1 MPESFLERIIRQALR
16 EDLGKKGDITVA
28 GLFSSNPVV
37 SARLMAKGA
46 GIICGTQVFSRVFQ
60 FLSKKFHFRF
70 FVKEGE
76 KVKPGQLV
84 AEVCGPVKEMLIC
97 ERTALN
103 FLQHLSGIA
112 TLTRCF
118 VQAAG
123 SRIKILDT
131 RKTTPNLRLLEKY
144 AVRIGGG
151 VNHRSGLFDSILI
164 KDNHITALSLERN
177 VSREKAINLSVQQAR
192 KKFGCRYPV
201 EVEVNS
207 FRQALTA
214 YQAGA
219 DIIMFDNTSP
229 GTVKKFAR
237 IIRKKGRKVILE
249 WSGGVTLQNLKKIR
263 SLPIDWVSVGRLTHS
278 APALDFS
285 LKIAG

>member
-1 MPESFLERIIRQALR
+1 MPESFLKGIIQQALR

-28 GLFSSNPVV
+28 SLFFSNPIV
-37 SARLMAKGA
+37 SARLIAKGS
-46 GIICGTQVFSRVFQ
+46 GIICGTQLFTRVFQ
-60 FLSKKFHFRF
+60 FLSGKFHFHF
-70 FVKEGE
+70 FVREGE

-84 AEVCGPVKEMLIC
+84 AEVCGPVKEMLLG

-112 TLTRCF
+112 TLTSCF
-118 VQAAG
+118 VQVAG

-131 RKTTPNLRLLEKY
+131 RKTTPGLRLLEKY

-151 VNHRSGLFDSILI
+151 FNHRCGLFDLILI

-177 VSREKAINLSVQQAR
+177 VSREKAINLSVQLAR
-192 KKFGCRYPV
+192 KKFGYRYPV

-207 FRQALTA
+207 FRQALIA

-219 DIIMFDNTSP
+219 DIIMFDNTRP
-229 GTVKKFAR
+229 ETVKKFAR
-237 IIRKKGRKVILE
+237 IIRKKEKRIILE

-263 SLPIDWVSVGRLTHS
+263 RLPLDWVSVGRLTHS
-278 APALDFS
+278 AAALDFS